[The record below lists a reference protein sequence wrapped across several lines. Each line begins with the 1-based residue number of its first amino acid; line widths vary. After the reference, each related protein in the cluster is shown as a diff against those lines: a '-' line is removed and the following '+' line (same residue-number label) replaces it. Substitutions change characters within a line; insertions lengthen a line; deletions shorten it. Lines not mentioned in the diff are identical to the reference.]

1 MKIPFAAINLL
12 LVLILAPLL
21 TGIVNKTKAFFAG
34 RHGASV
40 FQLYYDLAKLL
51 RKSSPRSQSSTWI
64 FDIAPIV
71 SLAAILSSTLLFPF
85 GHTDALIVFAGDSV
99 VFFYLLGTSRFFTV
113 LGARDVASAF
123 PDMGAA
129 REVQF
134 SAIIEGLIFT
144 ALAFLAIM
152 TRRASLTGFLS
163 ASLGTETEAA
173 VPLLLAT
180 AAMFVV
186 LLAENCRVPFDDPE
200 THLELTMI
208 HEAMILDNSGPEL
221 AAILYGASLKL
232 FLFSAF
238 CVRMLF
244 PESVIELSF
253 FPLTL
258 AMGVFVGAVESSMA
272 RMRFLKT
279 PFVLAGAFALALL
292 ALVLEAVTVA

>member
-1 MKIPFAAINLL
+1 MMTTLL
-12 LVLILAPLL
+12 GLGLTLVLAPLL
-21 TGIVNKTKAFFAG
+21 TGLVNKTKAFFAG
-34 RHGASV
+34 RQGASV

-51 RKSSPRSQSSTWI
+51 RKSSPRS
-64 FDIAPIV
+64 
-71 SLAAILSSTLLFPF
+71 LSSTRIFDLAPMIALAATLTAALLCPFQGGGSVLSFP
-85 GHTDALIVFAGDSV
+85 GDAA
-99 VFFYLLGTSRFFTV
+99 VFFYLLGTARFFTV

-134 SAIIEGLIFT
+134 SALIEAIVF
-144 ALAFLAIM
+144 AILAFLALM
-152 TRRASLTGFLS
+152 TGSGSLADFLS
-163 ASLGTETEAA
+163 ATPGEEVAAA

-208 HEAMILDNSGPEL
+208 HEAMILDNSGPDL
-221 AAILYGASLKL
+221 AFILYGASLKL
-232 FLFSAF
+232 WLFAAIV
-238 CVRMLF
+238 VRMLF
-244 PESVIELSF
+244 PLPVLEFAF

-258 AMGVFVGAVESSMA
+258 AMGVVVGAVESSIA

-279 PFVLAGAFALALL
+279 PFVLAGAGALAVL
-292 ALVLEAVTVA
+292 ALVLEGLSK